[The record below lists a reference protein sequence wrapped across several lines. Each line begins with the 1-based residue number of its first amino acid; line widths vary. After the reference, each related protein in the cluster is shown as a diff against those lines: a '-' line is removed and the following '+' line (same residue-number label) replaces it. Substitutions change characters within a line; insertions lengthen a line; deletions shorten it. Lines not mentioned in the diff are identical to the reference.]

1 MGILPY
7 YFIYFQLLIFTINS
21 QEEEA
26 FDMKCRKLI
35 KGDPSYN
42 LAFIP
47 EFESVAYFE
56 YLKNMQINVIIYIL
70 YNIKTN

>member
-1 MGILPY
+1 MLCLRQQFEVNFDDKI
-7 YFIYFQLLIFTINS
+7 S
-21 QEEEA
+21 EEEEA

-56 YLKNMQINVIIYIL
+56 YLKNM
-70 YNIKTN
+70 